1 MSRGAFESN
10 ESQALLGHFHSSILK
25 LETRNVQRS
34 EILERQCAFM
44 QVSILRSPVDV
55 YYLQE
60 RCTATLHCMVVAR
73 ETVAQEIPQ
82 RQKALESCTQPY
94 SIRSVCPDS
103 RNLILRT
110 RKNSA
115 SWAGTPQAKFG

>member
-10 ESQALLGHFHSSILK
+10 ESQALLGHFHSNILK

-73 ETVAQEIPQ
+73 ESDRLDEARAV
-82 RQKALESCTQPY
+82 LM
-94 SIRSVCPDS
+94 
-103 RNLILRT
+103 NLNELGR
-110 RKNSA
+110 
-115 SWAGTPQAKFG
+115 G